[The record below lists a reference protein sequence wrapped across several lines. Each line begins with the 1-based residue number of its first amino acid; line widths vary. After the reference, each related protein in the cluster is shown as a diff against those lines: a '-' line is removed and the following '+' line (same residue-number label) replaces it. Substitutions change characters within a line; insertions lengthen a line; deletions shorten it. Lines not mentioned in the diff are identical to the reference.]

1 MDGVRLREHLAK
13 ELVMGLV
20 DRGYAV
26 VWFIDLFHTLN
37 NGQQRAGAS
46 INEQ

>member
-1 MDGVRLREHLAK
+1 
-13 ELVMGLV
+13 MGLV

-37 NGQQRAGAS
+37 NGQTGAS
-46 INEQ
+46 DSRYEKIVANIS